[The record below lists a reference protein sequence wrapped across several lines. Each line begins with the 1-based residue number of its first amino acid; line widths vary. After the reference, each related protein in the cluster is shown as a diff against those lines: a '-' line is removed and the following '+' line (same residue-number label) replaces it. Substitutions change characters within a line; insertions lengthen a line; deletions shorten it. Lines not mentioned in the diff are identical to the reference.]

1 MEALSMSRNPI
12 QFQRGLSMADFR
24 NAYDDEDRCW
34 EALRK
39 ARWPGGFACPNCGDG
54 KYSFLKPTRL
64 FQCSACGKQTS
75 VRAGTIFHHSK
86 LPLRTWFLAIYCL
99 TQTKNS
105 VAALELMRIL
115 GVQYNTAWLMKQKI
129 MQVMHERNEKTRLE
143 GRIEMD
149 DAYLGGEKEGKPGRG
164 SQNKLPFVA
173 AVETREGRPQRLQFR
188 RVDAFTKTAISRYAK
203 ASIAPGSQVVSDG
216 LSCFEAVTRAG
227 CTHEPF
233 VTSRIHRPQ
242 KLSIFRWVNSV
253 LGNLKTSIRG
263 TFHAFS
269 DRHAARHL
277 AEFEYRFNR
286 RADLANMIPRLIRAA
301 ATTEPRPYRWLVPTE
316 ADA

>member
-39 ARWPGGFACPNCGDG
+39 ARWPGGFACPNCGGG

-149 DAYLGGEKEGKPGRG
+149 DAYLGGEKEGKPGREARTSSLSSPPSRRVRAG
-164 SQNKLPFVA
+164 RSVCNF
-173 AVETREGRPQRLQFR
+173 AVSTLSQRLR
-188 RVDAFTKTAISRYAK
+188 
-203 ASIAPGSQVVSDG
+203 
-216 LSCFEAVTRAG
+216 SCAMR
-227 CTHEPF
+227 
-233 VTSRIHRPQ
+233 
-242 KLSIFRWVNSV
+242 
-253 LGNLKTSIRG
+253 
-263 TFHAFS
+263 
-269 DRHAARHL
+269 
-277 AEFEYRFNR
+277 R
-286 RADLANMIPRLIRAA
+286 RASRRGRRSSAMGCPVSRPLRGLDARMSRSSPAA
-301 ATTEPRPYRWLVPTE
+301 STGRKSSRSSVG
-316 ADA
+316 